1 MGYNKARNPFR
12 KMTTAEMLT
21 LFDNFYWWHLIT
33 RIMWKNYVIDDHIR
47 VIIEKTRN
55 PLLFGRSLFR
65 SVQAFGDPEEIENQT
80 FTEYWV
86 ARMNRKT
93 NTIEILHHSPPD
105 SYQTIRK
112 LYLEH
117 KGTGNWCK

>member
-65 SVQAFGDPEEIENQT
+65 SVQAFGDPEEIENNV

-93 NTIEILHHSPPD
+93 NTIEILKHSPPD
-105 SYQTIRK
+105 TYQEIRA
-112 LYLEH
+112 LYLQH

>member
-93 NTIEILHHSPPD
+93 NTIEILKHSPPD
-105 SYQTIRK
+105 NYQEIRA
-112 LYLEH
+112 LYLQH